1 MKLLKKGDI
10 IIAAAVLLAAAL
22 FAIPKLTSSDKLTAE
37 IYVDGVLERTVDLSD
52 SENYSFSPKSKPN
65 VTINVG
71 DGAIWFSKADCKD
84 KLCIKSGKLTSGG
97 QTAACLPERVVV
109 SVVSDKNKTD
119 VMTY

>member
-71 DGAIWFSKADCKD
+71 DGAIWFSQADCKD